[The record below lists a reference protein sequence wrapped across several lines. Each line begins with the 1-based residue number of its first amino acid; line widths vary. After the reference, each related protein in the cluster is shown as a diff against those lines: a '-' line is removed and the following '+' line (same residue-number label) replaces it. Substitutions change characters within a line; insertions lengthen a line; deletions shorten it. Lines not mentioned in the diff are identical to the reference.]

1 MVDDAGGAVR
11 GGRQAPVGV
20 QPRQP
25 MPRVGLVVGFD
36 LNQLQVDPDLRGRL
50 CFRWR
55 AVLAEELERS
65 KRNGQ

>member
-1 MVDDAGGAVR
+1 
-11 GGRQAPVGV
+11 
-20 QPRQP
+20 